1 VLGIPSDAAVGADC
15 ELGPGSPTALSQRDR
30 TLAPLS
36 APLGPIVAGARSR
49 AGPTSL
55 AVSPRA
61 STRENRVDPAQQF
74 QTASQLHRQ
83 GRLAEAEQ
91 LYGQILKI
99 APAHFGALY
108 HLATLCARA
117 GRLSEALPLF
127 RRAVDADARSVHA
140 HLNLGGILA
149 ALNRPAEAIV
159 WYQRALGIEPDHLE
173 TRLSFGNALQAL
185 HRPLEAIVQYRHALA
200 LKPEYA
206 DAHYN
211 LGNVLRDCQQPSQA
225 VAHYQQAIAARPN
238 FAEAH
243 NNLGNALM
251 ALNRPH
257 DAIAHYQKALALQGD
272 DARVHTNLGNAWA
285 LANRLE
291 PAIAHY
297 EQALK
302 AAGAHASPAAGN
314 PADALE
320 CLGALACQPQ
330 ASAATLPAA
339 FRTRC
344 HLGVLLAALHR
355 PDEAIAHFEQ
365 ALRLVPDNADAL
377 RHLGDVLQ
385 AIRHHEEAIDRYR
398 QALAIRPNDAAL
410 CGRLASALQASG
422 RPTEAIALGERAL
435 ALDPHAAE
443 ARGALGRALMA
454 LNRNEE
460 AIAHFQASLALA
472 PDHAET
478 HNNLGVALQLLGRA
492 EEAATAYQTAIRLA
506 PTSVMTHFNLASVKA
521 FSVGDPRLE
530 ALEALAKEAD
540 TLGEDDRIAL
550 EFALAKAFADLE
562 ERSQSFHHL
571 REGNALKRRQIVYD
585 EPAIMK
591 FFERIT
597 ATFTPALMR
606 EKGSREPS
614 ALPVFVVGM
623 PRSGTT
629 LVEQILAS
637 HSEVFGAGERE
648 DLNQAVLTHF
658 GPREAAASF
667 PECLSTVTPA
677 TLRQFAAHYLEGIK
691 ESAPRAQR
699 VVDKMPLNFLFV
711 GLIHLALP
719 NARIIHACRDPV
731 DTCFS
736 CFSLLFAGHQP
747 FVYDLGELGRYYR
760 AYETL
765 MAHWRAVLPRGVMI
779 DVNYE
784 DVVADL
790 ETQARRMVAHCDLE
804 WQPRCLDFYKT
815 PRGVRTASSTQV
827 RQPIYRHALGRSR
840 RYQEFLEP
848 LLQALGVGRS
858 QP

>member
-1 VLGIPSDAAVGADC
+1 M
-15 ELGPGSPTALSQRDR
+15 
-30 TLAPLS
+30 S
-36 APLGPIVAGARSR
+36 A
-49 AGPTSL
+49 

-61 STRENRVDPAQQF
+61 STRENRVDPAPQF
-74 QTASQLHRQ
+74 RAASQLQ
-83 GRLAEAEQ
+83 GEGRLAEAEQ
-91 LYGQILKI
+91 LYEQILKV

-108 HLATLCARA
+108 RLAALRARA
-117 GRLSEALPLF
+117 GRLGEALPLF

-140 HLNLGGILA
+140 HLNLGGVLA

-159 WYQRALGIEPDHLE
+159 CYQRALGIEPDHIE
-173 TRLSFGNALQAL
+173 TRLSLGNALRAL
-185 HRPLEAIVQYRHALA
+185 HRPRDAIAQYRHALA
-200 LKPEYA
+200 LKPDYA

-211 LGNVLRDCQQPSQA
+211 LANALRDCQQPSEA
-225 VAHYQQAIAARPN
+225 VAHYQQAIAARPD

-243 NNLGNALM
+243 NNLGTALV

-272 DARVHTNLGNAWA
+272 DARVHTNLGNAWT

-302 AAGAHASPAAGN
+302 AGARASPAAGD

-320 CLGALACQPQ
+320 CLRALACPPE
-330 ASAATLPAA
+330 APGVTLPFA

-344 HLGVLLAALHR
+344 HLGVLLTALHR
-355 PDEAIAHFEQ
+355 PDEAIAHFKE
-365 ALRLVPDNADAL
+365 ALRLVPDDADAL
-377 RHLGDVLQ
+377 RHLGDLLQ
-385 AIRHHEEAIDRYR
+385 AIHHQEEAIDRYR

-410 CGRLASALQASG
+410 CSRLATTLQASG
-422 RPTEAIALGERAL
+422 RPTEVIALCQQAL
-435 ALDPHAAE
+435 ALNPHAAE
-443 ARGALGRALMA
+443 AHGALGRALTE

-460 AIAHFQASLALA
+460 AIAHFKASLAVA

-478 HNNLGVALQLLGRA
+478 HNNLGVALQLLGLA

-506 PTSVMTHFNLASVKA
+506 PTSVMTHFNLASVKS
-521 FSVGDPRLE
+521 FGVGDPRLD
-530 ALEALAKEAD
+530 ALEALAKDAD
-540 TLGEDDRIAL
+540 TLGEDDRVAL
-550 EFALAKAFADLE
+550 EFALAKAFSDLD
-562 ERSQSFHHL
+562 ERSRSFHHL
-571 REGNALKRRQIVYD
+571 REGNARKRRQIVYD

-591 FFERIT
+591 FFQRIAT
-597 ATFTPALMR
+597 TFTPALMR
-606 EKGSREPS
+606 EKGRGEPS
-614 ALPVFVVGM
+614 GLPVFVVGM

-629 LVEQILAS
+629 LIEQILAS

-648 DLNQAVLTHF
+648 DLNQAVLMHF
-658 GPREAAASF
+658 GLRKAAASF
-667 PECLSTVTPA
+667 PECLSTVTPE

-691 ESAPRAQR
+691 ESTPRAQR

-736 CFSLLFAGHQP
+736 CFSLLFAGNQP
-747 FVYDLGELGRYYR
+747 FAYDLGELGRYYR
-760 AYETL
+760 AYEML
-765 MAHWRAVLPRGVMI
+765 MAHWRTVLPQGVMI

-790 ETQARRMVAHCDLE
+790 ETQARRMVAHCDLD
-804 WQPRCLDFYKT
+804 WQPQCLDFYKT
-815 PRGVRTASSTQV
+815 QRGVRTASSTQV

-840 RYQEFLEP
+840 HYQEFLEP
-848 LLQALGVGRS
+848 LLQALGVGS
-858 QP
+858 SKP